1 MKFKTQL
8 LHSGA
13 GADAHTGALTTPI
26 YQSSTFTY
34 GTAAEGK
41 ARFAGE
47 QPGFIYSR
55 MGNPTVQAL
64 EQQLAKLEGADEA
77 LVVASGMAAVSS
89 IFYALV
95 SSGDEVAFI
104 DPVYG
109 GTAAFLIN
117 TLSRAGIT
125 VSRYLSDDDLL
136 ANINPGTKLVLFEPI
151 TNPNLKVTD
160 YRKVKAAAA
169 KTGAITVCDNTFL
182 TPYLFKPLEHGI
194 DLVMHSGTK
203 YLSGH
208 GDIIAGVVAGRA
220 ELMQQVRTI
229 ALKHIG
235 APIGPQ
241 EAYLLQRGLRTLAL
255 RMDAHLTGAAKVAEF
270 LAQHPLV
277 AKVIY
282 PGLTTDAGYPVLA
295 ETVGAFGGMVSIEL
309 AGGFDRAARFL
320 DSLQL
325 FTQAVSLGDLE
336 SLACH
341 PASTTHAAMDAPS
354 RLAAGVTDDLI
365 RLSIG
370 VEDAEDLIADL
381 QQALQAAVR

>member
-8 LHSGA
+8 LHTGA
-13 GADAHTGALTTPI
+13 GADAQTGALTTPI

-64 EQQLAKLEGADEA
+64 EHQLAALEGADEA

-95 SSGDEVAFI
+95 SSGDEIAFI

-117 TLSRAGIT
+117 TLSRAGIK
-125 VSRYLSDDDLL
+125 VSRYQSDDDLL
-136 ANINPGTKLVLFEPI
+136 ANISPATKVVLFEPI
-151 TNPNLKVTD
+151 TNPNLKVSD
-160 YRKVKAAAA
+160 YRKIKAAAA
-169 KTGAITVCDNTFL
+169 KTCATTVCDNTFL
-182 TPYLFKPLEHGI
+182 TPYLFRPLEHGI

-208 GDIIAGVVAGRA
+208 GDIIAGVVAGRK

-255 RMDAHLTGAAKVAEF
+255 RMDAHLSGAAQVAAF
-270 LAQHPLV
+270 LQQHPQV
-277 AKVIY
+277 NKVIY
-282 PGLTTDAGYPVLA
+282 PGLPGDPGYAVLA

-309 AGGFDRAARFL
+309 AGGFARAERFL
-320 DSLQL
+320 DQLQL

-354 RLAAGVTDDLI
+354 RQAAGVTDDLI

-370 VEDAEDLIADL
+370 VEDPADLIADL
-381 QQALQAAVR
+381 EQALN